1 MQINDKEI
9 LFRMSLLIF
18 KSLSGNITKE
28 EQAELDTWRE
38 ENECNQKL
46 FEQICSETM
55 IREKFDQYKNANVQ
69 PAFDAFVKK
78 IEKLQSRRHW
88 IGTLSRYAAVVIVLV
103 LVVVFYYSRKEMG
116 TAEQLQF
123 TGGLESIQ
131 RNLPVLTL
139 SNGREMV
146 LDTQE
151 LLQEENGA
159 RISVNKEGYIQ
170 YDRVDSVSAE
180 VVYNTLSTP
189 SQCDFTFILE
199 DGTRVWMN
207 AKSSLRYP
215 VAFHGKERIIYAE
228 GEIYLEVAKDERR
241 PFFVILDGMKVEVL
255 GTSFNI
261 NSYAD
266 EKYAEVTLVEGRVA
280 TYVNTENYCLLPNRQ
295 LRWDKENKTVEVKPV
310 NVNDYIAWKNGK
322 YIFKERVLSD
332 IAKVLRRWY
341 DVEVVFK
348 NIEQENSIY
357 TGVINKEERLDVFIK
372 RLNETSSFNCRLEDN
387 CVFIE

>member
-266 EKYAEVTLVEGRVA
+266 EKYADVTLVEGRVA
-280 TYVNTENYCLLPNRQ
+280 AYVNTENYCLLPNRQ

>member
-88 IGTLSRYAAVVIVLV
+88 IGTLSRYAAVIIVLV

-123 TGGLESIQ
+123 TGGLVSIQ

-280 TYVNTENYCLLPNRQ
+280 AYVNTENYCLLPNRQ

>member
-1 MQINDKEI
+1 
-9 LFRMSLLIF
+9 
-18 KSLSGNITKE
+18 
-28 EQAELDTWRE
+28 
-38 ENECNQKL
+38 
-46 FEQICSETM
+46 
-55 IREKFDQYKNANVQ
+55 
-69 PAFDAFVKK
+69 
-78 IEKLQSRRHW
+78 
-88 IGTLSRYAAVVIVLV
+88 
-103 LVVVFYYSRKEMG
+103 MG

-123 TGGLESIQ
+123 TDGLESIQ

-280 TYVNTENYCLLPNRQ
+280 AYVNTENYCLLPNRQ

>member
-9 LFRMSLLIF
+9 LFKMSLLIF

-88 IGTLSRYAAVVIVLV
+88 IGTLSRYAAVIIVLV

-280 TYVNTENYCLLPNRQ
+280 AYVNTENYCLLPNRQ